1 MAWNCS
7 SDSVVHDLK
16 VFRVEIVRVEVEASR
31 LLDLVR
37 QTSGRDL
44 SKFVLVHNLQ
54 LEKIK
59 NVNSELHNV
68 DGVWLDWEVWR
79 IVKQGIAI
87 WDFLYSKS

>member
-16 VFRVEIVRVEVEASR
+16 VFRVEIVRVEVEPSR

-54 LEKIK
+54 LGKMFK
-59 NVNSELHNV
+59 SEFHYDYDYDN
-68 DGVWLDWEVWR
+68 D
-79 IVKQGIAI
+79 
-87 WDFLYSKS
+87 